1 MNDRLLRALRREPV
15 DRTPVWFMRQAGR
28 SLPRY
33 RQIRGERSMAD
44 ILRDPPTAADV
55 TALPL
60 EYYPVDAAVLF
71 ADLSTPFEAAG
82 LRVRMVEGVGPV
94 VENPIES
101 PSDIDRLRPFDAR
114 DELAHILE
122 QIRLLTPRLEVPV
135 IGFVGAPLTLCSYL
149 IRGPRSRNL
158 EETKAFLWTE
168 PAAADRLLAFW
179 AEQLAG
185 FAVAQHEAGAAA
197 IQVFDSWAGALEP
210 DLYAARVLP
219 HSRALLDHLREAGVP
234 SIHFSTGNPRLLP
247 LVAAAGG
254 DALGVDWRLP
264 IDEAWAVAGPDRAV
278 QGNLD
283 PAALLAGEEVARER
297 TRDVMERVA
306 RRPGHVFNLG
316 HGMLPGTDP
325 QVARAVVDEVHAFEP
340 GPLAADPAPEP

>member
-33 RQIRGERSMAD
+33 RQIRGERSMAE
-44 ILRDPPTAADV
+44 ILRDPPSAAEV

-82 LRVRMVEGVGPV
+82 LHVSMVEGVGPV
-94 VENPIES
+94 VADPIES
-101 PSDIDRLRPFDAR
+101 PSDVDRLRPFDAR
-114 DELAHILE
+114 EALGHILE
-122 QIRLLTPRLEVPV
+122 QIRILVKRLDVPV

-158 EETKAFLWTE
+158 EETKAFLWSE
-168 PAAADRLLAFW
+168 PTASARLFDFW

-185 FAVAQHEAGAAA
+185 FALAQHEAGAAA
-197 IQVFDSWAGALEP
+197 IQLFDSWAGALSP
-210 DLYAARVLP
+210 DLYASRVLP
-219 HSRALLDHLREAGVP
+219 HSRALLDRLREAGVP
-234 SIHFSTGNPRLLP
+234 TIHFSTGNPRLLP

-254 DALGVDWRLP
+254 DAIGVDWRVP
-264 IDEAWAVAGPDRAV
+264 IDEAWAAAGADRAI

-283 PAALLAGEEVARER
+283 PAALLAGEEVARAR
-297 TRDVMERVA
+297 ARDVLERVA
-306 RRPGHVFNLG
+306 GRPGHIFNLG
-316 HGMLPGTDP
+316 HGMLPGTYP
-325 QVARAVVDEVHAFEP
+325 AVARAVVEEVHAFE
-340 GPLAADPAPEP
+340 LATEA

>member
-1 MNDRLLRALRREPV
+1 
-15 DRTPVWFMRQAGR
+15 
-28 SLPRY
+28 
-33 RQIRGERSMAD
+33 
-44 ILRDPPTAADV
+44 
-55 TALPL
+55 
-60 EYYPVDAAVLF
+60 
-71 ADLSTPFEAAG
+71 
-82 LRVRMVEGVGPV
+82 VGPV

>member
-1 MNDRLLRALRREPV
+1 
-15 DRTPVWFMRQAGR
+15 
-28 SLPRY
+28 
-33 RQIRGERSMAD
+33 
-44 ILRDPPTAADV
+44 
-55 TALPL
+55 
-60 EYYPVDAAVLF
+60 
-71 ADLSTPFEAAG
+71 
-82 LRVRMVEGVGPV
+82 MVEGVGPV
-94 VENPIES
+94 VADPIAS
-101 PSDIDRLRPFDAR
+101 PSDVDRLRPFDAR
-114 DELAHILE
+114 EALPHILE
-122 QIRLLTPRLEVPV
+122 QLRILRSRLEVPV

-158 EETKAFLWTE
+158 EETKAFLWSE
-168 PAAADRLLAFW
+168 PGAADRLLGFW

-210 DLYAARVLP
+210 ELYAERVLP
-219 HSRALLDHLREAGVP
+219 HSRALLEHLLGAGVP
-234 SIHFSTGNPRLLP
+234 TIHFTTGNPRLLP

-264 IDEAWAVAGPDRAV
+264 IDEAFAVAGPDRAV

-283 PAALLAGEEVARER
+283 PAALLAGEEIARAR
-297 TRDVMERVA
+297 ARALLERVA

-325 QVARAVVDEVHAFEP
+325 AVARAVVAEVHAYE
-340 GPLAADPAPEP
+340 AT